1 MILRVKQMLYFTVI
15 RPTSAIALTLTAD
28 DDSLLRIDFGVQQPE
43 NAAEKENAVLV
54 QAAAQLQEYFQGR
67 RKQFTVPLQ
76 PVGTEFQQQ
85 VWRALTRIPYG
96 TTSTYKELA
105 AAIGKPKASRAV
117 GSACHHN
124 PLPVI
129 IPCHRVIGSSGSLTG
144 YAGGLA
150 LKQQLLTLEQ
160 KS

>member
-1 MILRVKQMLYFTVI
+1 MLYFTVI

>member
-1 MILRVKQMLYFTVI
+1 MLYFTVI

-28 DDSLLRIDFGVQQPE
+28 DDSLLRVDFGVQQPE

-54 QAAAQLQEYFQGR
+54 QAVAQLQEYFHGR

-105 AAIGKPKASRAV
+105 AAIGKPQASRAV

>member
-1 MILRVKQMLYFTVI
+1 MLYFTVI
-15 RPTSAIALTLTAD
+15 RPTSSIALTLTAD
-28 DDSLLRIDFGVQQPE
+28 DDSLLRVDFGVQQPE

-54 QAAAQLQEYFQGR
+54 QAVAQLQEYFQGR

-150 LKQQLLTLEQ
+150 LKQQLLALEQ